1 MTAPGSSADPVDPA
15 CQSCGHAATDR
26 LTGLLD
32 RWGWDERAP
41 AELAQAAAQQD
52 SLALLVIDIDHFK
65 RFNDRFGHIAGDA
78 VIKAVADTVR
88 RSTRETDVLGRYG
101 GHGGDE
107 FLVLLRQTD
116 AAEALSVA
124 HRIRTGV
131 RAIAVDA
138 PSTDGGIIRLD
149 KVTTSI
155 GVCARVP
162 AAEEDLTT
170 FVVAADAALQVAKQ
184 AGRDR
189 IRLAEDSRT
198 PLPVPLARHRAEPVT
213 PVRRYVPVLV
223 GLGSALAAF
232 AYIVAFAPPPEREEP
247 AMAAA
252 QLAPATPPT
261 PSVET
266 TVVVVTTVL
275 APPPPAPPPRP
286 ASKAAAVKKKPT
298 TSKPA
303 PATTTTEQKPLVDV
317 CLIMR
322 QMIGRGC

>member
-15 CQSCGHAATDR
+15 CHSCGHAATDR

-41 AELAQAAAQQD
+41 AELAQAAAARD
-52 SLALLVIDIDHFK
+52 SLALLVIDIDRFK
-65 RFNDRFGHIAGDA
+65 QFNDRFGHIAGDA

-88 RSTRETDVLGRYG
+88 RSTRESDVLGRYG

-131 RAIAVDA
+131 REIAVDA

-149 KVTTSI
+149 RVTTSI
-155 GVCARVP
+155 GVCAKVP
-162 AAEEDLTT
+162 RPEDDLTT
-170 FVVAADAALQVAKQ
+170 YVVAADAALQVAKQ

-189 IRLAEDSRT
+189 IRLADESRT
-198 PLPVPLARHRAEPVT
+198 PLPVPLGRHRAAARPAA
-213 PVRRYVPVLV
+213 RRFVPVLV

-232 AYIVAFAPPPEREEP
+232 AYIVVFAPPGEREEP

-252 QLAPATPPT
+252 QLAPIATAAPAT
-261 PSVET
+261 ET
-266 TVVVVTTVL
+266 TIIVVTTVI
-275 APPPPAPPPRP
+275 APPPAPPQRP
-286 ASKAAAVKKKPT
+286 DPKPATAKKKP

-303 PATTTTEQKPLVDV
+303 PTTTTEQKPLVDV
-317 CLIMR
+317 CQIMR
-322 QMIGRGC
+322 QVVGRIC

>member
-15 CQSCGHAATDR
+15 CHSCGHAATDR

-41 AELAQAAAQQD
+41 AELAQAAAARD
-52 SLALLVIDIDHFK
+52 SLALLVIDIDRFK
-65 RFNDRFGHIAGDA
+65 QFNDRFGHIAGDA

-88 RSTRETDVLGRYG
+88 RSTRESDVLGRYG

-131 RAIAVDA
+131 REIAVDA

-149 KVTTSI
+149 RVTTSI
-155 GVCARVP
+155 GVCAKVP
-162 AAEEDLTT
+162 RPEDDLTSY
-170 FVVAADAALQVAKQ
+170 VVAADAALQVAKQ

-189 IRLAEDSRT
+189 IRLADESRT
-198 PLPVPLARHRAEPVT
+198 PLPVPLGRHRAAARPAI
-213 PVRRYVPVLV
+213 RRFVPVLI

-232 AYIVAFAPPPEREEP
+232 AYIVVFAPPGEREEP

-252 QLAPATPPT
+252 QLAPIATAA
-261 PSVET
+261 PSTET
-266 TVVVVTTVL
+266 TIIVVTTVI
-275 APPPPAPPPRP
+275 APPPAPPQRP
-286 ASKAAAVKKKPT
+286 DAKPATAKKKLT
-298 TSKPA
+298 GKPA
-303 PATTTTEQKPLVDV
+303 PTTTTEQKPLVDV
-317 CLIMR
+317 CQIMR
-322 QMIGRGC
+322 QVVGRIC